1 VNFEDIALL
10 LGRESEQVDFLTEI
24 EASSDGVFV
33 LSGVPGVGKT
43 SFLNIQQYL
52 IENGKGYGKNFYL

>member
-1 VNFEDIALL
+1 MNFEDIALL